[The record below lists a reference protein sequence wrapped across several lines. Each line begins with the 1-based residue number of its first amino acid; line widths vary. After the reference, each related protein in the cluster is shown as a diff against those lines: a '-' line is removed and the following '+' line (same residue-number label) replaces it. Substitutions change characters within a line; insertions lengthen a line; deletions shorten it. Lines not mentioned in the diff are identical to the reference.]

1 MAPFGS
7 DRMDIDCTDTEIFDG
22 HLSPPTCSGE
32 ESDKASYS
40 SGTVDFY
47 DDEFETQVVN
57 LAGETQVVDPVNA
70 EFETQLVN
78 PHGETQVF
86 DIECETQI
94 LSHCD
99 DTQLLDDPI
108 PECVGTMDFDTQI
121 LNDFDY
127 EMAGDCY
134 DDEGTETTEINVDDG
149 LSSDESA
156 QRLDQSV
163 ERNGQSASVLGRN
176 VRKDLEVLPNTLPVK
191 KCNSG
196 PTRLSSLRAASF
208 RASGLAARCYAMKT
222 RDIGPSVMIDKDIE
236 KSSFKDNH
244 IDRQNGHGQYSV
256 NDGDSGNIKCRVGSS
271 AVRKLF
277 TEDYTPV
284 GDLGDLHTSHDI
296 SDLDPHQLTACD
308 GDGDQLAG
316 LSYVDSQEPGELT
329 QDNALDFV
337 ENFLKD
343 NPIEFDL
350 DGGMHKL
357 DAMVQPKLVPNPRGQ
372 YNLAN
377 IVNCIRTVGESR
389 VFDWDDN
396 REDEGGGDIFCRKKE
411 EFFTEPRKSKG
422 RRLDRNGDKEASLSI
437 QNMKSRLF
445 CSDSR
450 LELRKGKENNE
461 SSREASVKCKKNI
474 SYKLNQENDG
484 DACRGELEDNDVQ
497 PDQQEV
503 SNVGFDTQMAAE
515 AMEALFNDE
524 NVHKLVHNEENQ
536 HLENIPMDSFRGS
549 RSRKPDSS
557 SKSRRSSRGHASSS
571 EVAPRQSKERN
582 QKFSGDL
589 MKVCRNETLKL
600 SERSKKRD
608 ADAMKGNENNG
619 RDSNDGCNMTKKQLL
634 RGKVVEVSPVA
645 RRTRQ
650 SMIANQSKKDQIAS
664 DGCEQSILRGKVV
677 EVSPVAR
684 RTRQS
689 MIANQSKKDK
699 IASDGCEQ
707 SISKVGSLIKKSSGD
722 RAIRDS
728 EAKRTKSLEVASKT
742 LKTKSKGT
750 ENYAKNSI
758 GERGLCDML
767 AGQVSLPDDLLG
779 QTIDRRKRSCNMKK
793 TRSSICVLSP
803 PLNMNLERRT
813 VGRTS
818 AEKAHGGTITA
829 DMNGQLSIENSNR
842 PNFVQQLNKKNDG
855 CSVSSIV
862 KTVSDESP
870 SKRHKPSIT
879 VCTTPPDNCMTPI
892 NTASPVCIGSE
903 YYKQSCKKNLSKSS
917 LLKELRDLTAPGL
930 VSRSFPTE
938 SRKRKDMND
947 VRVLYSQHLD
957 EDIIKQQKKT
967 LTRLGVTVVSSM
979 TEATH
984 FIADKFVRTRNMLE
998 AIALGKLVV
1007 THQWIES
1014 CGQARCFIDEKN
1026 HILRDTKKEKE
1037 FGFSM
1042 PGSLACA
1049 RERPLLE
1056 GRRVLITP
1064 NTKPGKAIISSLVKA
1079 VKGQAV
1085 ERIGRSTLKDDQIPD
1100 DLLVLSCEEDYDE
1113 CIPFLEKGAAVYS
1126 SELLL
1131 NGIVTQKLEF
1141 ERHCLFVDHVKRTR
1155 STIWLKKD
1163 GNKFHPVTKHQ

>member
-1 MAPFGS
+1 
-7 DRMDIDCTDTEIFDG
+7 MD
-22 HLSPPTCSGE
+22 
-32 ESDKASYS
+32 
-40 SGTVDFY
+40 DF
-47 DDEFETQVVN
+47 DDEV
-57 LAGETQVVDPVNA
+57 AGE
-70 EFETQLVN
+70 
-78 PHGETQVF
+78 
-86 DIECETQI
+86 
-94 LSHCD
+94 
-99 DTQLLDDPI
+99 
-108 PECVGTMDFDTQI
+108 
-121 LNDFDY
+121 
-127 EMAGDCY
+127 CY
-134 DDEGTETTEINVDDG
+134 DDEGTETTEINVDDD
-149 LSSDESA
+149 LSGDESA
-156 QRLDQSV
+156 QSFDQSV
-163 ERNGQSASVLGRN
+163 DKEKGRFTSLPGHD
-176 VRKDLEVLPNTLPVK
+176 VRKDLEVLPDMLPDK

-196 PTRLSSLRAASF
+196 PTRLSLLRAASL
-208 RASGLAARCYAMKT
+208 RSSGLAARCSALKT
-222 RDIGPSVMIDKDIE
+222 RSIGPPVMIDKDIE
-236 KSSFKDNH
+236 KSSIKDNH
-244 IDRQNGHGQYSV
+244 VDRQNVLGQYNV

-284 GDLGDLHTSHDI
+284 GDLGDHTSRDI
-296 SDLDPHQLTACD
+296 SDVDPHRLTACD

-337 ENFLKD
+337 EKFLKD
-343 NPIEFDL
+343 NPLEFDL
-350 DGGMHKL
+350 DAGMHKL
-357 DAMVQPKLVPNPRGQ
+357 DAMVQPKSVPNPRGQ

-396 REDEGGGDIFCRKKE
+396 REDEGGGDIFRRRKE
-411 EFFTEPRKSKG
+411 EFFTKPRESKG
-422 RRLDRNGDKEASLSI
+422 RRLDLNGDKEASLSI

-461 SSREASVKCKKNI
+461 SSREANVKCKRNL
-474 SYKLNQENDG
+474 SYKLDQENDG
-484 DACRGELEDNDVQ
+484 DACRGELEDNGVQ

-524 NVHKLVHNEENQ
+524 NIHKLVHNEANQ
-536 HLENIPMDSFRGS
+536 HLENGPVDSFRGS
-549 RSRKPDSS
+549 PSRKPDSS
-557 SKSRRSSRGHASSS
+557 SKPRRSSRGHASSL
-571 EVAPRQSKERN
+571 EVAPRQSKKRN

-589 MKVCRNETLKL
+589 MKACGNETVKL

-608 ADAMKGNENNG
+608 ADAISGNENNG
-619 RDSNDGCNMTKKQLL
+619 RDSSDGCNMVKKQLL
-634 RGKVVEVSPVA
+634 RGKVIKVSPVA
-645 RRTRQ
+645 RQTRQ
-650 SMIANQSKKDQIAS
+650 SMIANQSKKAKIAS
-664 DGCEQSILRGKVV
+664 GGCEQSV
-677 EVSPVAR
+677 
-684 RTRQS
+684 T
-689 MIANQSKKDK
+689 
-699 IASDGCEQ
+699 
-707 SISKVGSLIKKSSGD
+707 KVGSLIKKSSGD
-722 RAIRDS
+722 RAIRDF
-728 EAKRTKSLEVASKT
+728 EAKRTKSPEAASKT

-758 GERGLCDML
+758 GERRLCDML

-779 QTIDRRKRSCNMKK
+779 QTMNRRKRTCNMKK
-793 TRSSICVLSP
+793 TRSSLCVLSP
-803 PLNMNLERRT
+803 PLNKHLGRPT
-813 VGRTS
+813 VGRRS
-818 AEKAHGGTITA
+818 SEKVHGGTITA
-829 DMNGQLSIENSNR
+829 DMSGQLSIEDSNL
-842 PNFVQQLNKKNDG
+842 PSSVQQLNKKNDG
-855 CSVSSIV
+855 CLVSSIV
-862 KTVSDESP
+862 KITSDESP
-870 SKRHKPSIT
+870 SKRHKPSVT

-892 NTASPVCIGSE
+892 NAASPVCMGSE

-930 VSRSFPTE
+930 VSRSFPME

-967 LTRLGVTVVSSM
+967 LTRLGVTAVSSM
-979 TEATH
+979 AEATH

-1007 THQWIES
+1007 THLWIES
-1014 CGQARCFIDEKN
+1014 CGQANCFIDEKN
-1026 HILRDTKKEKE
+1026 HILRDAKKEKE

-1049 RERPLLE
+1049 RQRPLLE

-1085 ERIGRSTLKDDQIPD
+1085 ERIGRSMLKDDQIPD
-1100 DLLVLSCEEDYDE
+1100 DLLVLSCEEDYDK
-1113 CIPFLEKGAAVYS
+1113 CLPFLEKGAAVFS

-1141 ERHCLFVDHVKRTR
+1141 ERHRLFVDHVKRTR